1 MKIADCLI
9 VIMNLE
15 SNMAIP
21 WVTLLKAVPWGD
33 VVKAAPA
40 VLEGAEKLWDG
51 VRKKTPDS
59 RHSEEKLSTPS
70 LTPSEQM
77 LAAHEK
83 SIARLDAEIEQSAQV
98 IKKLAEQNASLI
110 VRIEKL
116 QRRIAIATGMVAV
129 IAVVVLIALGRG

>member
-1 MKIADCLI
+1 
-9 VIMNLE
+9 
-15 SNMAIP
+15 
-21 WVTLLKAVPWGD
+21 
-33 VVKAAPA
+33 
-40 VLEGAEKLWDG
+40 
-51 VRKKTPDS
+51 
-59 RHSEEKLSTPS
+59 
-70 LTPSEQM
+70 M